1 MLPPSLF
8 CMSFACPNFDQILK
22 KNEQMYAL
30 LAIYLSLCPQL
41 RLVDESVNSQLR
53 EKYGEKMTR
62 MKRYDDD
69 EAYALYDELFSYA
82 CPKFTPSAPD
92 YEEALVNYNQDAYRL
107 QLKLFLYEVK
117 QQQLLSGV
125 RSFLK
130 FYTTISIGKLGTYMV
145 VYESTLR
152 NARTV
157 MPGGSEISSSMV
169 MSTDR

>member
-1 MLPPSLF
+1 MLDAGK
-8 CMSFACPNFDQILK
+8 MR
-22 KNEQMYAL
+22 
-30 LAIYLSLCPQL
+30 IYSMVAA
-41 RLVDESVNSQLR
+41 RRVKLVDESLNSQLR

-62 MKRYDDD
+62 MQRYDDD

-82 CPKFTPSAPD
+82 CPKFNPAVPD

-130 FYTTISIGKLGTYMV
+130 LYTTISIGKLGTYMEV
-145 VYESTLR
+145 DESTLR
-152 NARTV
+152 NACTM